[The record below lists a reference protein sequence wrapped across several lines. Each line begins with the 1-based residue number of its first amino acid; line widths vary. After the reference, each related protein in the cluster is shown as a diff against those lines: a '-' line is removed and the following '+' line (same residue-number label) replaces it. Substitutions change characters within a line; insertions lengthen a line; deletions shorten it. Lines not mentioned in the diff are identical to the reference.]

1 MKDIRIKFIE
11 KIQRTPT
18 VMSFRFLAPEKI
30 NFIPGQFLQV
40 IFDENNR
47 ANKDLNKYLS
57 FSSSPTK
64 EYIEITKR
72 ISESQFSKRLLNL
85 KSNNEILIKAPLGNI
100 VFLDEYKAIAFLI
113 GGIGVTPVISIIEYI
128 CDKGLD
134 TDVLLFYSNR
144 RDDDIAFR
152 EELDSW
158 QKINKNIRIV
168 YTVTECPPKDKKCV
182 FGFIDKALISEKKCD
197 LANRMVFI
205 FGPPK
210 MVKSMQDLCF
220 DCGCQKENVKIENFI
235 GY

>member
-1 MKDIRIKFIE
+1 MKDIKVKFIE

-18 VMSFRFLAPEKI
+18 VMSFRFHAFEKV
-30 NFIPGQFLQV
+30 NFISGQFLQV

-47 ANKDLNKYLS
+47 SNKDLNKYLS

-72 ISESQFSKRLLNL
+72 ISESSFSKKLLGL
-85 KSNNEILIKAPLGNI
+85 KNNDEILIKVPLGNVI
-100 VFLDEYKAIAFLI
+100 FLDEHKKIAFLI
-113 GGIGVTPVISIIEYI
+113 GGIGITPVISMIEYI

-134 TDVLLFYSNR
+134 TDVLLFYSNK

-152 EELDSW
+152 EELDNW
-158 QKINKNIRIV
+158 QKTNKNIKII
-168 YTVTECPPKDKKCV
+168 YTVTECPSKDKKCA
-182 FGFIDKALISEKKCD
+182 FGFIDKALISEKKYD
-197 LANRMVFI
+197 LLKRMVFI